1 MNGASSGQGPP
12 PDGPPA
18 TAELRSFGRRRGRK
32 LSPRQERLLADTG
45 RRIRLEPG
53 ETIPDDLRTLFS
65 TPVADVWLEIGFG
78 GGEHLLWQAARNTA
92 VGLIGAE
99 PFVDG
104 VVKVVTAVEEQG
116 LGNIRVYG
124 DDVRQLLRRLPARS
138 LGCVF
143 ILFPDPW
150 PKKRHRKRR
159 LVNTALL
166 EELARVMRDGAELR
180 LATDIGDYARTM
192 LEALMKHQSFE
203 WLARSPADWRQRPP
217 DWPET
222 RYEQK
227 AVREGRRSTYLRFVR
242 EPQKT

>member
-1 MNGASSGQGPP
+1 MNGRQCDEPAAQ
-12 PDGPPA
+12 DGTPA
-18 TAELRSFGRRRGRK
+18 GGDLRSFGRRRGRK
-32 LSPRQERLLADTG
+32 LSPRQERLLENTG
-45 RRIRLEPG
+45 QRVRLDPG
-53 ETIPDDLRTLFS
+53 EALPDDLRTLFPL
-65 TPVADVWLEIGFG
+65 PVTDVWLEIGFG
-78 GGEHLLWQAARNTA
+78 GGEHLLWQADHNPA

-116 LGNIRVYG
+116 LGNIRVFS
-124 DDVRQLLRRLPARS
+124 DDVRQLLRRMPERA
-138 LGCVF
+138 LGRVF

-159 LVNTALL
+159 LVNAALL
-166 EELARVMRDGAELR
+166 QELQRVMRPGAELR

-192 LEALMKHQSFE
+192 LEALMKNEALE
-203 WLARSPADWRQRPP
+203 WLAREPEDWRRRPP

-227 AVREGRRSTYLRFVR
+227 AVREGRRSTYLRFLR
-242 EPQKT
+242 RPC